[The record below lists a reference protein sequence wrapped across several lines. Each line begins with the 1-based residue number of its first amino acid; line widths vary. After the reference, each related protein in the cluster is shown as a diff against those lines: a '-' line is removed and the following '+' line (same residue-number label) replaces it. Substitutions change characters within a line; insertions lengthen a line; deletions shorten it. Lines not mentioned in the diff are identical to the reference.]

1 MVCRRIQWMLAWGL
15 TLPLLAGCLTGPA
28 LGPLSKTDMP
38 PVPAQLPQPREEG
51 SLWSFGSSQ
60 SLYADVKARNLGDVV
75 TISIV
80 ESARAS
86 KNATTKTGRESGLE
100 ASYSGVF
107 DSISSGWSINGQKV
121 GTSHKIDFTNN
132 FDGKGETSRSSYMTA
147 FITAR
152 VIEVLPNRNLVIR
165 GTRQVRVNNETQV
178 IAVQGIIRPEDISSN
193 NIVLSTF
200 IAEAVIELGGQGAV
214 SDKQRPGWMARALD
228 WAWPF

>member
-1 MVCRRIQWMLAWGL
+1 
-15 TLPLLAGCLTGPA
+15 
-28 LGPLSKTDMP
+28 
-38 PVPAQLPQPREEG
+38 
-51 SLWSFGSSQ
+51 
-60 SLYADVKARNLGDVV
+60 
-75 TISIV
+75 
-80 ESARAS
+80 
-86 KNATTKTGRESGLE
+86 
-100 ASYSGVF
+100 
-107 DSISSGWSINGQKV
+107 
-121 GTSHKIDFTNN
+121 
-132 FDGKGETSRSSYMTA
+132 MTA